1 MVREAR
7 SVLVLCVDR
16 DNDIGETVSV
26 ATPIM
31 GEESFREVATRFA
44 IKRPDDSD
52 SNAMF
57 AALKIYSEL
66 KGEFEQ
72 IEVALVAGHREEGVK
87 ADAKIAEELD
97 QLLSTRKFDA
107 VVLVSDGPTDELVL
121 PIIQSRLPVLS
132 VHRVVVQQ
140 SRGVEESFLL
150 VLRYA
155 KRLFEEEKYKKY
167 ALGVPGALISL
178 YVFLSFA
185 MPSYVWPLTLLALGL
200 GMTVKGF
207 SLDEF
212 IKNTY
217 RASPV
222 IFASLLAS
230 LLIAAFALTAGFASI
245 SRLSGLSGF
254 EAIGFF
260 LLSNVGEQ
268 ILVLDLLMVSLL
280 LPLAAQMLEVILGN
294 RKLSASDYGAVLLT
308 VLLRQILLE
317 YSKLLAGSG
326 SIFAM
331 LLWIIITL
339 IALSILVAI
348 RPIVSSLAVRRT
360 L

>member
-1 MVREAR
+1 MIGKAR

-16 DNDIGETVSV
+16 DNDVGEIAGV

-31 GEESFREVATRFA
+31 GEEPFREAATKFA

-66 KGEFEQ
+66 KNEFEQ
-72 IEVALVAGHREEGVK
+72 VEVALIAGHRDEGIK
-87 ADAKIAEELD
+87 ADTKIAGELD
-97 QLLSTRKFDA
+97 QLLSAKKFDT

-121 PIIQSRLPVLS
+121 PVIQSRLPVLS
-132 VHRVVVQQ
+132 IHRVVVQQ

-150 VLRYA
+150 VLRYV

-167 ALGVPGALISL
+167 ALGVPGALVSL

-185 MPSYVWPLTLLALGL
+185 MPSYVWPFTLLALGL
-200 GMTVKGF
+200 GMAIKGF

-217 RASPV
+217 KSSPV

-230 LLIAAFALTAGFASI
+230 LLITAFALAAGFASI
-245 SRLSGLSGF
+245 SRLSGLNGF
-254 EAIGFF
+254 EAIGYF

-268 ILVLDLLMVSLL
+268 ILVLDLLIVSLL
-280 LPLAAQMLEVILGN
+280 LPLAAQMLEAILGN
-294 RKLSASDYGAVLLT
+294 KRLSASDYGAVALT

-317 YSKLLAGSG
+317 YSKLLTGSG
-326 SIFAM
+326 SILTM

-339 IALSILVAI
+339 IILSILVAA
-348 RPIVSSLAVRRT
+348 RPIVSSFTVKRT